1 MVFHLWTGANRI
13 FSGILTRLE
22 PAERVTDTL
31 LDHLK
36 HALGEAYTIEREL
49 TGGGMSRVF
58 VAKEHA
64 LGREVVIKVLPP
76 DLAAGVNRD
85 RFRREVQMAASLS
98 HPYIVPLLNAGADG
112 ELLWF
117 TMPYI
122 AGESL
127 RTTIERKGA
136 MPITEV
142 VRLLHDVVEALAYAH
157 SRGVIH
163 RDIKP
168 GNILTDGQ
176 HALVTDFG
184 VAKALS
190 AALPSIGPAGH
201 TTSGMAIGT
210 PAYMAPEQL
219 AADPAADHRM
229 DIYAVGLLAYELLTG
244 ESPFSA
250 PSPTATMTAQ
260 LTRIPEPLHKMRPEV
275 PPAFSALVQHCLAK
289 SPQDRPADA
298 RAVLVELDKIS
309 GAIAAD
315 VHRGGMGVVV
325 PPAAPRWPLAIAAF
339 AVVGLVVGGLYY
351 TARGPKVITTDSLPP
366 ALGADTGD
374 ANALPLLQTKPLTHA
389 DSLRIAEAL
398 RDELAQLDSKA
409 AAKGETK
416 PATPGV
422 DTVALERQIALTDS
436 LVRVVIE
443 RMRSQAGSGFRGA
456 PSPTPPSA
464 ATSASG
470 SAIGPQLGTTPTRV
484 LVRSSPWPR
493 NDSLGHTI
501 SDAAVAELNRRLGN
515 LDHWTLIKPDTTRLV
530 GGRGVPGSRGTGADR
545 AIYFG
550 GNDSTD
556 ISILV
561 SVLKDQNDSSYLNV
575 SIRNVAPGS
584 SYGNQIIQSNRV
596 KSPMSVD
603 QFRGTIR
610 EVSRTLDSLRRLPA
624 GTPWPSTVPRP
635 SGRGGPSDF
644 IPPDVQRNMEQQFR
658 RLDSLRRIRQA
669 MPPGGG

>member
-1 MVFHLWTGANRI
+1 
-13 FSGILTRLE
+13 
-22 PAERVTDTL
+22 VTDKL
-31 LDHLK
+31 LDDLK
-36 HALGEAYTIEREL
+36 HALGDAYTIEREL

-58 VAKEHA
+58 VAREHA

-98 HPYIVPLLNAGADG
+98 HPYIVPLLNAGAQG

-127 RTTIERKGA
+127 RTTIERRGA

-168 GNILTDGQ
+168 GNILSDGH

-184 VAKALS
+184 VAKALN
-190 AALPSIGPAGH
+190 AALPSMGPAGH

-229 DIYAVGLLAYELLTG
+229 DIYATGLLAYEMLTG

-298 RAVLVELDKIS
+298 RAVLAELDKIS

-315 VHRGGMGVVV
+315 VHRGGTGVVV
-325 PPAAPRWPLAIAAF
+325 PPSAPRWPLAIAAF
-339 AVVGLVVGGLYY
+339 AVIALVAGSIYY
-351 TARGPKVITTDSLPP
+351 TTRGPKGIAVMPPP
-366 ALGADTGD
+366 AIGADTGD

-398 RDELAQLDSKA
+398 RDELAQLDSKEATKRESKTAIQA
-409 AAKGETK
+409 A
-416 PATPGV
+416 
-422 DTVALERQIALTDS
+422 DTFALEQRIALTDS
-436 LVRVVIE
+436 LVRVVLE
-443 RMRSQAGSGFRGA
+443 RMRSQAGSGFRGG
-456 PSPTPPSA
+456 PPLPPPTA

-470 SAIGPQLGTTPTRV
+470 AAMGAQPGSTPTRV
-484 LVRSSPWPR
+484 LVMAPVWSRS
-493 NDSLGHTI
+493 DSTARAL
-501 SDAAVAELNRRLGN
+501 SEAAAAELDRRLSN
-515 LDHWTLIKPDTTRLV
+515 SDHWTIIQPDTTLFA
-530 GGRGVPGSRGTGADR
+530 GGRGGPGSRGTGADR

-550 GNDSTD
+550 GYDSTD
-556 ISILV
+556 IRIGV

-575 SIRNVAPGS
+575 SIRNLAPP
-584 SYGNQIIQSNRV
+584 YGNQIIQSPRV
-596 KSPMSVD
+596 KGPTSVD

-610 EVSRTLDSLRRLPA
+610 QVWRTLDSLRRLPA
-624 GTPWPSTVPRP
+624 GTPWPSTVPRQG
-635 SGRGGPSDF
+635 GRGGPSDF
-644 IPPDVQRNMEQQFR
+644 MSPDGQRKMEQQFH
-658 RLDSLRRIRQA
+658 RLDSLKVIKPTR
-669 MPPGGG
+669 PPGG